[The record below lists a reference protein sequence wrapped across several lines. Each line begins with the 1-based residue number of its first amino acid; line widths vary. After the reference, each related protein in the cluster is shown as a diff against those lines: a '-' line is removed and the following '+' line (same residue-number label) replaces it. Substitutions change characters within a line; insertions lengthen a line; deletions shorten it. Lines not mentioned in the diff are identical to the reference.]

1 MTNLTNQNET
11 RKVAGQDNS
20 SVGIITS
27 NSKASTRHNKRVF
40 SCHINL
46 WLGVRGRESGLF
58 PLSSCGN
65 SVRPIAWKLPLLRLD
80 LIHYQRSP
88 LTWLIYL
95 NTKNPSL
102 KKQSILY
109 VKNASAAIYCIRGLV
124 GKSSE
129 LAKGLFASFHFT
141 QNQIVKRRML

>member
-1 MTNLTNQNET
+1 MTRLTNNNET
-11 RKVAGQDNS
+11 RKVAGQGNS
-20 SVGIITS
+20 SAGITTS

-88 LTWLIYL
+88 LTWIIYL
-95 NTKNPSL
+95 HIKNHSL

-109 VKNASAAIYCIRGLV
+109 VKNALTAIFYVCGLA
-124 GKSSE
+124 GKS
-129 LAKGLFASFHFT
+129 LVFARVHLPK
-141 QNQIVKRRML
+141 NQLVKRRVLS